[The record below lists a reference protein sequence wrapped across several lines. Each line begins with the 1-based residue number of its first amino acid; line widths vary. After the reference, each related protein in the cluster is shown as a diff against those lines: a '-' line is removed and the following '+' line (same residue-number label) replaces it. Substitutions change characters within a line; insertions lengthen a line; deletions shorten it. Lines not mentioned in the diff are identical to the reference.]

1 MPAKD
6 ENPAMLAAHNS
17 WRCVTNK
24 LRDEWFGLMADD
36 VVIEDPIGVAPTNPD
51 GKGFTG
57 RAGLEKFW
65 NTNIEPT
72 SSMTIVSEESFAAGN
87 ESAHLLTLTVNFAN
101 GLETT
106 VRGIFTYRI
115 NDAGKVDSLRGFWG
129 LDEMA
134 FVQHPAA
141 D

>member
-6 ENPAMLAAHNS
+6 DNPAMLAAHNS

-36 VVIEDPIGVAPTNPD
+36 VVIEDPIGQAPTNPD
-51 GKGFTG
+51 GSGIKG
-57 RAGLEKFW
+57 REGLELFW
-65 NTNIEPT
+65 TNNIEPT
-72 SSMTIVSEESFAAGN
+72 SSMTIVSQESYAAGN
-87 ESAHLLTLTVNFAN
+87 ESAHVLALTVNFPN

-115 NDAGKVDSLRGFWG
+115 NDAGKIDSLRGFWG
-129 LDEMA
+129 VDEMTME
-134 FVQHPAA
+134 QHEAKG
-141 D
+141 